1 MELRDLQKMT
11 VVKLREEALNMGSI
25 MGVHSMKKQELIEAM
40 APKFGIDLQAP
51 SKAVRA
57 KFAGDKSTMKR
68 EIQKLKSQRDVA
80 LGEHDLE
87 AVAVA
92 RKDIK
97 KYKRVLRRMAK
108 KAQAAA
114 V

>member
-1 MELRDLQKMT
+1 MSAST
-11 VVKLREEALNMGSI
+11 VVDIPPFSSSPDARCFIGS
-25 MGVHSMKKQELIEAM
+25 
-40 APKFGIDLQAP
+40 FDT
-51 SKAVRA
+51 R
-57 KFAGDKSTMKR
+57 F
-68 EIQKLKSQRDVA
+68 QKLKSQRDVA